1 MSLPARSIA
10 FVCSSGLHVR
20 LFAPAIRCL
29 QAAGQWCPVIVS
41 LDSFYADLHG
51 NVTATVEAL
60 ELQVA
65 VEPVSFR
72 HGQSPNRWLR
82 GMQTVW
88 SARWTGARQYRAL
101 LRRHGVALLVLG
113 NDTGLAELVAIDV
126 SRGERV
132 PTLLVQDGF
141 LSNRFTL
148 ATVEAQRQLRR
159 EKRKIA
165 VLGKLFGGRPYGLG
179 GCDVIAAYG
188 AFWADILRA
197 QGGRSTKRIEV
208 VGHPFLT
215 FDEARGAMPGEGAV
229 TYFCTNFLRSNLRD
243 EAAHQSQLRE
253 VLAIRAL
260 LDECGA
266 AASVLRVK
274 LHPADQRGDYQ
285 PLEGHKGIEL
295 LQGGELHAVI
305 ASSWFCLTNISS
317 VVLDCAA
324 EARPCLMSGL
334 SVAHGLYA
342 ALFDAL
348 PGPKAAD
355 AKVLRAFILRLQ
367 SPEGMVEVLQ
377 AQREGLV
384 PYVSIEP
391 GSSGASRLAQLAS
404 GLAAEGLGLAPA

>member
-10 FVCSSGLHVR
+10 FLCSSGLHVR
-20 LFAPAIRCL
+20 LFAPVIRCL
-29 QAAGQWCPVIVS
+29 QAAGHWCPVIVS
-41 LDSFYADLHG
+41 LDAFYADLHG
-51 NVTATVEAL
+51 NVAATVEAL
-60 ELQVA
+60 GLQVV

-72 HGQSPNRWLR
+72 HGASPNRWLR
-82 GMQTVW
+82 GLQTVGA
-88 SARWTGARQYRAL
+88 ARWTGACQYRAL
-101 LRRHGVALLVLG
+101 LRRQGVALLVLG
-113 NDTGLAELVAIDV
+113 NDTGLAELVAIDAA
-126 SRGERV
+126 RGSRV

-141 LSNRFTL
+141 LSNRFAL
-148 ATVEAQRQLRR
+148 ATAEARQQLQR

-165 VLGKLFGGRPYGLG
+165 WLGKLFGGRPYGLG

-197 QGGRSTKRIEV
+197 QDGRGTTRIEV

-215 FDEARGAMPGEGAV
+215 FDEARGATPGEGTV
-229 TYFCTNFLRSNLRD
+229 TYFCTNFLRSNLQD
-243 EAAHQSQLRE
+243 EAAHRSQLRE

-260 LDECGA
+260 LDECGVS
-266 AASVLRVK
+266 ASVLRVK
-274 LHPADQRGDYQ
+274 LHPVDQRSDYQ
-285 PLEGHKGIEL
+285 LLEGRDGIEL
-295 LQGGELHAVI
+295 LQGGELRAVI

-342 ALFDAL
+342 ALFEAL
-348 PGPKAAD
+348 PGLKAAD
-355 AKVLRAFILRLQ
+355 AEALRAWILRLQ

-377 AQREGLV
+377 AQREGLA

-391 GSSGASRLAQLAS
+391 GRSGALRLAQLAA
-404 GLAAEGLGLAPA
+404 GLAAEGLRVQ